1 MKNIR
6 QEEHQNCIYMDAI
19 SYRYPGADSD
29 IFRDFSASFLSG
41 GWTAI
46 LAQSGRG
53 KTTLLHLLAGL
64 IKPTGGNIYY
74 PAGSE
79 KKPSFSMVFQENR
92 LLEYESVL
100 KNCKLVND
108 KLPDDLIKETLKKAG
123 LSQYTNKKV
132 STLSG
137 GEKRRCA
144 IVRAL
149 SADFDVLL
157 LDEPFT
163 GLDGETK
170 TTMMQLIKDSTKSKT
185 MIFVTHDEK
194 GAEFFDCS
202 ILRL

>member
-1 MKNIR
+1 
-6 QEEHQNCIYMDAI
+6 MDAI
-19 SYRYPGADSD
+19 SYRYPDTD
-29 IFRDFSASFLSG
+29 KDVFRDFSASFMQG
-41 GWTAI
+41 RRTAI

-64 IKPTGGNIYY
+64 IKPLDGKIYY
-74 PAGSE
+74 PAISE
-79 KKPSFSMVFQENR
+79 KDLSFSMVFQENR

-100 KNCKLVND
+100 KNCKFVND
-108 KLPDDLIKETLKKAG
+108 KLPDELIKETLKKAG
-123 LSQYTNKKV
+123 LSQYTDKKV
-132 STLSG
+132 SDLSG

-149 SADFDVLL
+149 LANYDVLL

-170 TTMMQLIKDSTKSKT
+170 TAMMRLVKEFTENKT

-194 GAEFFDCS
+194 EAEFFDCS

>member
-1 MKNIR
+1 
-6 QEEHQNCIYMDAI
+6 MDTI
-19 SYRYPGADSD
+19 SYRYPDTDSYV
-29 IFRDFSASFLSG
+29 FRDFSASFSIG
-41 GWTAI
+41 QQTAI

-64 IKPTGGNIYY
+64 IKPISGNIYY

-79 KKPSFSMVFQENR
+79 KKPSFSMVFQEDR

-108 KLPDDLIKETLKKAG
+108 KLSDELAKETLKKAG
-123 LSQYTNKKV
+123 LSQCTDKKI
-132 STLSG
+132 SALSG

-149 SADFDVLL
+149 SADYDILL

-170 TTMMQLIKDSTKSKT
+170 TVMMRLVKDFTKDKT
-185 MIFVTHDEK
+185 MILVTHDEK
-194 GAEFFDCS
+194 EAEFFGCS
-202 ILRL
+202 VLRL